1 MRPVILGTIENWNAG
16 AAHGG
21 KQPLGRFD
29 RAMSIDAA
37 TVRILRIEVDRSAR
51 TASIDKI
58 VEIDCQERDRRS
70 RQKFR
75 VRMASTASYRPK

>member
-16 AAHGG
+16 AAHSG

-58 VEIDCQERDRRS
+58 VEIDCQERPKV

-75 VRMASTASYRPK
+75 VRMASTASYRRK